1 MEKRDLCKSGDTS
14 TTAGAAAAVEI
25 NLPKLPPPCFLVL
38 TREETTCFCPLTSL
52 GGSAVVLQL
61 CFTDILRISLKMC
74 VYL

>member
-14 TTAGAAAAVEI
+14 TTAVAAAAVEI
-25 NLPKLPPPCFLVL
+25 NLPKLPPPCFWCDL
-38 TREETTCFCPLTSL
+38 TQEETYFCPVTSL

-61 CFTDILRISLKMC
+61 CFTDILRISLKIC